1 MTEGLIIAMLAALA
15 IAVIAYMLQSLPL
28 IFMSSVG
35 WSVAALQVFQQ
46 TEEILPMALLFMLA
60 FGQFFIVRRNAA

>member
-60 FGQFFIVRRNAA
+60 FGQFFIVRRSTS

>member
-46 TEEILPMALLFMLA
+46 TEEILPMTLLFMLA
-60 FGQFFIVRRNAA
+60 FGQFFIVRRSTS

>member
-1 MTEGLIIAMLAALA
+1 MLAALA